1 MTIPTP
7 PAAPQPGHL
16 DQEIVEVLGLAA
28 RATSAYQRPDLHRR
42 IKQLRERVDDPQ
54 VRVLVVGEFKHGKS
68 SLVNGL
74 IAAEVCPVDDDV
86 ATSVA
91 TFVGYADEACAVA
104 LSAPSTPNGQP
115 HREPVDIED
124 IAEYVSELGNPANEQ
139 ELLAFEVGIP
149 RELLRSGLVLID
161 TPGVGG
167 LGSAHS
173 ATTIGALPSADAV
186 ILVSDA
192 AQEYTEPELAFVE
205 MARDLVPSVH
215 FVLTKIDFY
224 PAWRRILALN
234 QRHLAVRGFDP
245 SIVATSASL
254 RRLAI
259 AENDRQLNHESGYPD
274 LIRLLREGILA
285 DAERITRI
293 NVSHNVVS
301 VCRQLTQRF
310 VAERRALDNP
320 ERREELVAELE
331 KAREQA
337 AHLRS
342 RAARW
347 QQTLSDGFAD
357 LAADADHDLRSRTR
371 LLLKQTEEGM
381 SQTDPGEVWDQI
393 EQWLYRAAASQ
404 VAAHYATITTRARAL
419 AQQVAQHFADEQGV
433 PPEAVTVRA
442 PIDLLRQ
449 IDPTVA
455 LAGDDAGPGAKALTA
470 MRGSYGGMIMVGML
484 SGVVGLGMMNPISL
498 GFGAMLGRK
507 AVHDQHDR
515 EVAKRRHEALQACR
529 SYLDEVSFLVTKDAR
544 DTLRGLQRGLRDL
557 FSGRAQEIEHSTA
570 AAIAGA
576 QRVLQTEEAS
586 REARRRD
593 VEAEITRLQ
602 RLADRA
608 AALASAHAR
617 SGEHTA

>member
-1 MTIPTP
+1 MTIPPP
-7 PAAPQPGHL
+7 PAATQPGHL
-16 DQEIVEVLGLAA
+16 DQETHEVLGLAE
-28 RATSAYQRPDLHRR
+28 RATSAYQRPDLLRR
-42 IKQLRERVDDPQ
+42 IQQLRERVSDPQ

-91 TFVGYADEACAVA
+91 TVVGHADEAYAVA
-104 LSAPSTPNGQP
+104 VSAPNPPGGQP
-115 HREPVDIED
+115 NREQVDIED
-124 IAEYVSELGNPANEQ
+124 IAQYVSELGNPDNEQ
-139 ELLAFEVGIP
+139 ELWAFEVGIP

-173 ATTIGALPSADAV
+173 ATTIGALPTADAV

-205 MARDLVPSVH
+205 MARDLVPTVL
-215 FVLTKIDFY
+215 FVLTKTDIY
-224 PAWRRILALN
+224 PFWRRILALN
-234 QRHLAVRGFDP
+234 QQHLAARGFDP

-259 AENDRQLNHESGYPD
+259 AENDRQLNDESGYPQ
-274 LIRLLREGILA
+274 LIRLLREGIV
-285 DAERITRI
+285 AEAAHISRI

-301 VCRQLTQRF
+301 VCRQLAQRF
-310 VAERRALDNP
+310 VAERRALADP
-320 ERREELVAELE
+320 ERQEELVAELE
-331 KAREQA
+331 VIREQA
-337 AHLRS
+337 GHLRS

-357 LAADADHDLRSRTR
+357 LTADAEHDLRSRTR

-381 SQTDPGEVWDQI
+381 SQTDPGEVWEQI
-393 EQWLYRAAASQ
+393 EQWLYRAAATQ
-404 VAAHYATITTRARAL
+404 IAAHYAAITNRARAL
-419 AQQVAQHFADEQGV
+419 AQQVAEHFADEQGV
-433 PPEAVTVRA
+433 PTDAVAVRA

-449 IDPTVA
+449 IDPTVSI
-455 LAGDDAGPGAKALTA
+455 AGDDAGPGAKALTA

-484 SGVVGLGMMNPISL
+484 GGVVGLGMMNPISL

-507 AVHDQHDR
+507 AVQDQHDR

-544 DTLRGLQRGLRDL
+544 DTLRGLHRGLRDT
-557 FSGRAQEIEHSTA
+557 FGRRAQEIERSTA

-576 QRVLQTEEAS
+576 QQALRTEEAN
-586 REARRRD
+586 RAARLRD
-593 VEAEITRLQ
+593 VEAEIARLQ

-608 AALASAHAR
+608 AALATADVASA
-617 SGEHTA
+617 EHPT